1 MTERLT
7 LSLWARA
14 MCTIIWSL
22 RFRVNALVTQPCPTL
37 YDPMDCSLPDSSV
50 HGIFQARILEWVT
63 IPFSRGS
70 FQPRDRTQIS
80 CIAGRFFTIWATR
93 EVLSF
98 TYSQQIPNSAQH
110 IINFT
115 EKQKY
120 VELYKWKSGKDSP
133 GRLEVCS
140 LSASSNGWLNSR
152 RPREEPARSRHLLYL
167 HGIIGPHPGRQNFI

>member
-1 MTERLT
+1 M
-7 LSLWARA
+7 
-14 MCTIIWSL
+14 MKGD
-22 RFRVNALVTQPCPTL
+22 L
-37 YDPMDCSLPDSSV
+37 Y
-50 HGIFQARILEWVT
+50 FF
-63 IPFSRGS
+63 FSRQCWLYGYETCLLIWEY
-70 FQPRDRTQIS
+70 FLRLFAKLVGTQVS

-93 EVLSF
+93 EALSF

-167 HGIIGPHPGRQNFI
+167 HGTIGPHPGRQNFILKNLSITHV